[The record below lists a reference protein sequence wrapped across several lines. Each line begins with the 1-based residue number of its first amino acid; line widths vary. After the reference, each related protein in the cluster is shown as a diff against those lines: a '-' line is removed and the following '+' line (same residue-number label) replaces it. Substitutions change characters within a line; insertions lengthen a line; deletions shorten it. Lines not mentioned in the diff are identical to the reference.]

1 MLEGHSGWV
10 SAVMFSPDGQ
20 RVASASYDG
29 TVRLWES
36 ATGALLN
43 TLEGHSDL
51 VSAVIF
57 SPDGKLIASV
67 SYIGR
72 SDYGTR

>member
-1 MLEGHSGWV
+1 MSASNDRMVRLWDSSTGARLGMLEGHSGWV

-36 ATGALLN
+36 AT
-43 TLEGHSDL
+43 
-51 VSAVIF
+51 
-57 SPDGKLIASV
+57 
-67 SYIGR
+67 
-72 SDYGTR
+72 